1 LKPWYLDLGEEKG
14 LTFSGFCLSLD
25 FMKAKKNVFSPL
37 KSIFFAGN
45 YTIGFIHWV
54 AGAHCWAED
63 LTGRLLPIFPKIFRH
78 FFKVFLWSLE
88 VCLLINLFGAYR
100 GWLMKAVP
108 SEIAM
113 AFLLKSVIFL
123 YIKVFWPQVFP
134 EILPGMHVFFCPQCY
149 KKQRF
154 RFMPVSLR
162 FGHYVTYLCHHCSCL
177 VDGWGN
183 QVFYPSIR
191 IQGQIWIRF
200 GQTMAVSA
208 GMIVL
213 GVISGMWVWGLF

>member
-1 LKPWYLDLGEEKG
+1 
-14 LTFSGFCLSLD
+14 
-25 FMKAKKNVFSPL
+25 MKAKKNVFSPL

-100 GWLMKAVP
+100 DWLLKATP

-113 AFLLKSVIFL
+113 AFLVKSVIFL
-123 YIKVFWPQVFP
+123 YIKVFWPKGFP
-134 EILPGMHVFFCPQCY
+134 EILPGLHVFFCPQCY
-149 KKQRF
+149 KRQSF
-154 RFMPVSLR
+154 RFMPVSPG
-162 FGHYVTYLCHHCSCL
+162 FGHYVTYRCCYCSCL
-177 VDGWGN
+177 VDGSGN
-183 QVFYPSIR
+183 QVFHPSDRIR
-191 IQGQIWIRF
+191 GQAWARF
-200 GQTMAVSA
+200 SQTLAVSA
-208 GMIVL
+208 GMILL
-213 GVISGMWVWGLF
+213 GVFSGMWVWGLF